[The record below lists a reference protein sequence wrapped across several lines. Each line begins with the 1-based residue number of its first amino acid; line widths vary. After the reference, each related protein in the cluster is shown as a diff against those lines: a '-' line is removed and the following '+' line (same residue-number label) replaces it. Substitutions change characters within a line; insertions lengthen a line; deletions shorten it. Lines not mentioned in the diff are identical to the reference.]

1 MRNREM
7 ARAYWVLVS
16 VVVLVGLVASFTA
29 HGQKDQ
35 LVYFTNQS
43 NIFLGVVA
51 AWVAW
56 RLWNEEEAHPA
67 LLTSAVLFICITGL
81 VYNVVLAPTAAP
93 QHGLGAFSTV
103 VQHRVTPLMGLGGW
117 LVFHRHG
124 GLTWKHAAIW
134 LVYPLSYFAFA
145 IVRGL
150 IVTSGGLRYP
160 YPFLDVVKHGYAGV
174 LENAVMY
181 ALIFWIMGLILVS
194 VDRGLSRRLIAV
206 EP

>member
-1 MRNREM
+1 MHSRVM
-7 ARAYWVLVS
+7 ASAYWALVS
-16 VVVLVGLVASFTA
+16 VMVMVGLVASFTA

-43 NIFLGVVA
+43 NIFLDLGA
-51 AWVAW
+51 AWTAW
-56 RLWNEEEAHPA
+56 RLWHEEETPPA

-93 QHGLGAFSTV
+93 QTGLGMFSNV
-103 VQHRVTPLMGLGGW
+103 IQHRVTPLMGLIGW
-117 LVFHRHG
+117 LVVHRHG
-124 GLTWKHAAIW
+124 GLTWRHAAIW

-181 ALIFWIMGLILVS
+181 ALIFWVMGLILVS
-194 VDRGLSRRLIAV
+194 V
-206 EP
+206 

>member
-1 MRNREM
+1 MHNREM
-7 ARAYWVLVS
+7 ARAYWALVS
-16 VVVLVGLVASFTA
+16 AVVLVGLVASFTA
-29 HGQKDQ
+29 NGQKDQ

-56 RLWNEEEAHPA
+56 RLSTREEVHPA
-67 LLTSAVLFICITGL
+67 LITSAVLFICITGL
-81 VYNVVLAPTAAP
+81 VYNIVLAPTADP
-93 QHGLGAFSTV
+93 KTGLAEFSTI

-134 LVYPLSYFAFA
+134 LIYPLSYFAFA

-181 ALIFWIMGLILVS
+181 ALIFWVMGLMLVA
-194 VDRGLSRRLIAV
+194 VDRTLSRRLIEV
-206 EP
+206 EL